1 MLNISNMNPLKPGL
15 KEHIQNRKTPVKSS
29 CYFLPQLNLEVLLW
43 FFTLRE
49 ENESVG
55 TVPFG
60 PMV

>member
-1 MLNISNMNPLKPGL
+1 MNPLKPGL